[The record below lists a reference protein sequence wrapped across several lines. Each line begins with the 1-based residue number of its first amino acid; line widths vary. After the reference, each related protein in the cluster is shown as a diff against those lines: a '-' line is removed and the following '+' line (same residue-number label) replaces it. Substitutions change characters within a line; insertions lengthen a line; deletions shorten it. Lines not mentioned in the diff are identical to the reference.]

1 MIVVEAVLGNRNDP
15 QWRACLASARIDHLD
30 MDQWEAQKSR
40 FRKRTASGAE
50 FAISLD
56 RGSHLHDG
64 DILQWSPEDGV
75 AVVARID
82 VRDVMVIHLD
92 ELVRLDPL
100 LAMRTC
106 IELGHAM
113 GNQHWPALVKGS
125 TVYVPLVLDRKVMD
139 SVMRTHSFENISYEF
154 VPGSELIPY
163 LAPHETRRLFGAAE
177 GAAHSHVKEKY
188 ALPDN
193 ERVVPEASA
202 GTLAR

>member
-1 MIVVEAVLGNRNDP
+1 MIVVETVLGNADDP
-15 QWRACLASARIDHLD
+15 QWKARLASARIDHLE

-40 FRKRTASGAE
+40 FRKKTASGTE

-56 RGSHLHDG
+56 RGSHIRDG
-64 DILQWSPEDGV
+64 DILQWIPEDGA

-92 ELVRLDPL
+92 ELMRLDPVS
-100 LAMRTC
+100 AMRTC

-125 TVYVPLVLDRKVMD
+125 TVYVPLVLARKVMD
-139 SVMRTHSFENISYEF
+139 SVMRTHNFDNIQFEF
-154 VPGSELIPY
+154 VPGREVILY

-188 ALPDN
+188 ALPNDHD
-193 ERVVPEASA
+193 
-202 GTLAR
+202 